1 MSCPPAGRQRLDA
14 RISGRVQGVGFRA
27 FAVRAASDLGLD
39 GWVAN
44 EPGGVVHCVAEGP
57 RDRLDALLAELR
69 RGPLGARIDEV
80 SVARPPATG
89 EFDGFRIA
97 GGWHAGD

>member
-27 FAVRAASDLGLD
+27 FAVRTASGLGLD

-44 EPGGVVHCVAEGP
+44 EAGGTVRCIAEGP

-80 SVARPPATG
+80 AISRPPATG

-97 GGWHAGD
+97 GGWHTGD